1 MNPAPLELANHL
13 IDPLQWVVA
22 RLDTWI
28 GRHTYRMG
36 GGSVLAARWGHRHS
50 SDIDLFFDEF
60 VQRDLPL
67 SDMFDGLLSLEEKGE
82 IHGLELYSRR
92 GFLFQRKAVPVSFFA
107 TRETTPSPLS
117 EEKEATTGIATESSA
132 EILLKKVRAR
142 MLRGSGYLFRDAYD
156 LVVAHAEDAAS
167 IGSVFNQI
175 GREERSILSY
185 DSESASFQ
193 LIDDQ
198 RVLSPAYP
206 ELIEPIENLIQLT
219 REALAGRLSR
229 DRVLAFKRL
238 QPD

>member
-1 MNPAPLELANHL
+1 MNPAPLELASHL

-22 RLDTWI
+22 RLDTWV
-28 GRHTYRMG
+28 GRHAYRMG
-36 GGSVLAARWGHRHS
+36 GGSVLAARWGHRDS
-50 SDIDLFFDEF
+50 TDIDLFFDEF

-67 SDMFDGLLSLEEKGE
+67 SNIFDSLLSLEKSGE
-82 IHGLELYSRR
+82 IHGLELYSGR

-117 EEKEATTGIATESSA
+117 EETEAATGIATESSA
-132 EILLKKVRAR
+132 EILLKKIRAR
-142 MLRGSGYLFRDAYD
+142 MVRGSGYLSRDAYD
-156 LVVAHAEDAAS
+156 LVVAHAEDAAC
-167 IGSVFNQI
+167 IDAVFRHI

-198 RVLSPAYP
+198 RVLSPSYP

-219 REALAGRLSR
+219 REALAGSLSR
-229 DRVLAFKRL
+229 DRVIAFKRL
-238 QPD
+238 QTD